1 MTLSYL
7 GSPDLGALFA
17 GYIGSFLLAGS
28 YLAISCLTSAFTRNQ
43 VISFIISVVA
53 CLFLILAG
61 WPPVTN
67 MLTQVLPGTGGLV
80 DLVSYFSVMTHFESF
95 QRGVV
100 DSRNVLFFLSVI
112 VFSLFSTGV
121 VLRSLRSN

>member
-1 MTLSYL
+1 MFALTLLLALVFLASGVL
-7 GSPDLGALFA
+7 RILLAFQVRRVRNWEWLLLSGAL
-17 GYIGSFLLAGS
+17 SLLLG
-28 YLAISCLTSAFTRNQ
+28 
-43 VISFIISVVA
+43 V
-53 CLFLILAG
+53 LILAG

-67 MLTQVLPGTGGLV
+67 LLTRVLPGTGALV

-121 VLRSLRSN
+121 VIRSLRSN